1 MLLLRRWQAG
11 FVVVGV
17 GLWVLALAACS
28 GAPGPSFAAGPSL
41 GKPTTAP
48 LVADLTQVP
57 LSASAAELAAAGQGQ
72 LRAVKHQFFPLEG
85 KHATTACLSCHVDNQ
100 FVGLPETCE
109 GCHQQDKPAQHFA
122 GACVNCHTPAGWNQV
137 VAFDH
142 AAAGATDCL
151 SCHLP
156 DRPANHFQGQCS
168 SCHTTTAWRPA
179 SFDHAAAGATDCIS
193 CHLPDRPANHY
204 QGQCSSCHTTTAWL
218 PAFFDHAAAG
228 ATDCISCHL
237 PDRPA
242 NHFQGQCSSCH
253 TTTAWLPASFDHG
266 IFPITHGGA
275 GGDCTA
281 CHTTGNPPD
290 YTCTTCHSQAS
301 LVQEHA
307 EEGIFNFAND
317 CMACHAGG
325 SSGEG
330 GEYEGGE
337 DEGGEYEGGE
347 YEDDD

>member
-1 MLLLRRWQAG
+1 MLRKWRSG

-28 GAPGPSFAAGPSL
+28 GAPGPSFAAGPSP
-41 GKPTTAP
+41 GEPTTAP
-48 LVADLTQVP
+48 PVADLTQVP

-142 AAAGATDCL
+142 AAAGATDCI

-168 SCHTTTAWRPA
+168 SCHTTTAWR
-179 SFDHAAAGATDCIS
+179 
-193 CHLPDRPANHY
+193 
-204 QGQCSSCHTTTAWL
+204 
-218 PAFFDHAAAG
+218 
-228 ATDCISCHL
+228 
-237 PDRPA
+237 
-242 NHFQGQCSSCH
+242 
-253 TTTAWLPASFDHG
+253 PASFDHG

-307 EEGIFNFAND
+307 EEGIFNFANN

-330 GEYEGGE
+330 GEYEGSGDEGGEQEGGE
-337 DEGGEYEGGE
+337 DEGGAYGEDEGQGGEDGEGDGGGE
-347 YEDDD
+347 YEGDD

>member
-1 MLLLRRWQAG
+1 MLKQWRRGLA
-11 FVVVGV
+11 VGV

-28 GAPGPSFAAGPSL
+28 GAPGPSFAAGPPA
-41 GKPTTAP
+41 GEPTAGAP
-48 LVADLTQVP
+48 LADLTQVP

-85 KHATTACLSCHVDNQ
+85 KHATAACLSCHVDNQ

-142 AAAGATDCL
+142 AAAGAADCL

-156 DRPANHFQGQCS
+156 DRPANHFQGQCF
-168 SCHTTTAWRPA
+168 SCHTTTAWLPA
-179 SFDHAAAGATDCIS
+179 SFDHAAAGATDC
-193 CHLPDRPANHY
+193 L
-204 QGQCSSCHTTTAWL
+204 
-218 PAFFDHAAAG
+218 
-228 ATDCISCHL
+228 SCHL

-307 EEGIFNFAND
+307 EEGIFNFANN

-337 DEGGEYEGGE
+337 DEGEDDHDDDRGDAGE
-347 YEDDD
+347 YEDHEDEDDDD

>member
-1 MLLLRRWQAG
+1 MLRKWRSG

-28 GAPGPSFAAGPSL
+28 GAPGPSFAAGPSP
-41 GKPTTAP
+41 GEPTTAP
-48 LVADLTQVP
+48 PVADLTQVP

-193 CHLPDRPANHY
+193 CHLPDRPANH
-204 QGQCSSCHTTTAWL
+204 
-218 PAFFDHAAAG
+218 
-228 ATDCISCHL
+228 
-237 PDRPA
+237 
-242 NHFQGQCSSCH
+242 FQGQCSSCH
-253 TTTAWLPASFDHG
+253 TTTAWRPASFDHG

-307 EEGIFNFAND
+307 EEGIFNFANN

-330 GEYEGGE
+330 GEYEGSGDEGGEQEGGE
-337 DEGGEYEGGE
+337 DEGGAYGEDEGQGGQNGEDGEGGE